1 MDMIQNEHLA
11 CNHLFLLPDIHH
23 MLVALGKALRQ
34 VGRQD
39 SLGARAVNLRRASV
53 WKLLMCRIIIS
64 CMLKC

>member
-1 MDMIQNEHLA
+1 MMAPIE
-11 CNHLFLLPDIHH
+11 
-23 MLVALGKALRQ
+23 